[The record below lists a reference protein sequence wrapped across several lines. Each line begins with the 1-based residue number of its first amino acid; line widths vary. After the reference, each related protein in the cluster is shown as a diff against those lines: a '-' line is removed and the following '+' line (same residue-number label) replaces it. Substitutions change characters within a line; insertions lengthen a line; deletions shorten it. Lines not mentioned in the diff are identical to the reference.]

1 MAKSSSSHSIAFAGD
16 GIASRA
22 MALALAQM
30 GWASTIFAPKSQK
43 LVGGIQL
50 APNGWAAL
58 NKLGLDQLGM
68 GDDFQPHAIPLTMM
82 RLLSLATGNSL
93 VHIPLNDRAN
103 RTPYTS
109 MTRQGLAATLMTAA
123 QKTKKVTWQT
133 GIITAVSCQ
142 NNRATMT
149 FKDGQTETVDWLIGG
164 DGIDGVCRRYVAA
177 DDHVAPQSYS
187 RKAFRLVL
195 PAKDCPHN
203 LTARASNV
211 WLGDGGHFVHY
222 PIATGEVNLVA
233 VMPKAADLDDLA
245 RLVSQH
251 PQGDFLADFVTQH
264 RDQINQ
270 QPLYDLPQLDAM
282 QRQRVL
288 VIGDAAHPMPPHL
301 AQGAGQTLIDAAT
314 LMATLSDMN
323 INPGD
328 DLQPALTRWAG
339 ERNRQTRAIRLNAE
353 RAGKIF
359 GLDGPLAQLRNLG
372 LATIGGRVLTK
383 QLEEIWSA

>member
-1 MAKSSSSHSIAFAGD
+1 MARSSSSHSIAFAGD

-30 GWASTIFAPKSQK
+30 GWASTIIAPESQK

-58 NKLGLDQLGM
+58 SKLGLDQLGM
-68 GDDFQPHAIPLTMM
+68 GDDLQSHAIPLAMM
-82 RLLSLATGNSL
+82 RLLSLSTGNSL
-93 VHIPLNDRAN
+93 VHIPLNDRGH

-109 MTRQGLAATLMTAA
+109 MTRQGLAESLKAAA
-123 QKTKKVTWQT
+123 QKTKKVTWQN

-164 DGIDGVCRRYVAA
+164 DGLDGVCRRYVAA
-177 DDHVAPQSYS
+177 NDDAAPQGYS

-203 LTARASNV
+203 LSARASNV

-222 PIATGEVNLVA
+222 PIATGDVNLVA

-245 RLVSQH
+245 RLLSQH
-251 PQGDFLADFVTQH
+251 PQGDFLADYVTQN

-270 QPLYDLPQLDAM
+270 QPLYASPQLDAT

-301 AQGAGQTLIDAAT
+301 AQGAGQTLIDAAS
-314 LMATLSDMN
+314 LMTRLSDMG
-323 INPGD
+323 ITPGD